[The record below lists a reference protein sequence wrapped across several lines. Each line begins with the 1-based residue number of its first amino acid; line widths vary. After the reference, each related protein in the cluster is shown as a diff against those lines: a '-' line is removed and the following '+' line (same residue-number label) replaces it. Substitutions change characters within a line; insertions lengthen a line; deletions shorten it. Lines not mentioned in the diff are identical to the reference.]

1 MTVNANTP
9 SGVYSAFFKKTI
21 DHFNIYSDLPVCY
34 IEIVGSTHQI
44 DVLTSNVIVPKGGAS
59 LPIVLTFHDPTI
71 YVTKTVKIVPT
82 ILNGASLLLSTD
94 QSSGISI
101 GKDV

>member
-1 MTVNANTP
+1 
-9 SGVYSAFFKKTI
+9 
-21 DHFNIYSDLPVCY
+21 
-34 IEIVGSTHQI
+34 
-44 DVLTSNVIVPKGGAS
+44 